1 MHPLWGGNK
10 GENSSK
16 FILQAI
22 SVNYFEMLVKMKY
35 LHEFVSKVRF

>member
-10 GENSSK
+10 GENSSN

-22 SVNYFEMLVKMKY
+22 SVNSFKLLVKMKY
-35 LHEFVSKVRF
+35 LHDFVSEMWF